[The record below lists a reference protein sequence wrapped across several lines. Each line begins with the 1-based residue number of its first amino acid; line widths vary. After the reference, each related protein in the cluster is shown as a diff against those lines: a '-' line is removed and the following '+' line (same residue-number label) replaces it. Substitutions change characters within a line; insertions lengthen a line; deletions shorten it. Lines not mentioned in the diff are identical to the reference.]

1 MIEPLPE
8 IVKLLFLRTLK
19 VYRLPVS
26 VGSNFKTL
34 PFLNTKFDFEWQVV
48 IVAVLMFELMAVTEP
63 LLKEPSSSV
72 SVVASTADT
81 TFQMVRP
88 SAVVPFAIDA

>member
-1 MIEPLPE
+1 M
-8 IVKLLFLRTLK
+8 
-19 VYRLPVS
+19 YRLPVS

-72 SVVASTADT
+72 YVVASTADT